1 MGDICKIDLRIFFVY
16 SQESYW
22 NHTWK
27 FIGSSIQMNFHS
39 KPMNFLLL
47 WYFWHLDAALA
58 PNFFARPAL
67 RNSHCKGTE
76 NCINAIFCIFR
87 CLKFSNE
94 YINML
99 VNLIQAIYHVGIKYY
114 RKINEI
120 KDRETSFLGGTE
132 TPTLKKKLQ
141 KSHPNTIFSFYCMV

>member
-1 MGDICKIDLRIFFVY
+1 MNFASSIERKNFMGDICKIDLRIFFVY

-47 WYFWHLDAALA
+47 CYFWHLDAALA

-76 NCINAIFCIFR
+76 NCINAPFCIFR

-99 VNLIQAIYHVGIKYY
+99 VNLNSNNLSCWHQILSKNQWNK
-114 RKINEI
+114 RPWN
-120 KDRETSFLGGTE
+120 L
-132 TPTLKKKLQ
+132 
-141 KSHPNTIFSFYCMV
+141 IFGR